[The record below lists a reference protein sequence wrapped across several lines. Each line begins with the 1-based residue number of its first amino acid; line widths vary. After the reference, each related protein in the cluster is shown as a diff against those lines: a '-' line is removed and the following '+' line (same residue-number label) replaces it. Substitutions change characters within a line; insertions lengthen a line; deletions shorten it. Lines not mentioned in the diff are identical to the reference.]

1 MQVPNSDPSPYLHA
15 HPKGDTKHSTHSISN
30 SHPSTQSSKL
40 ISTAVKPSLYLCAF
54 SVPFFAASAAA
65 VPFCAP
71 FASSSFF
78 ISSAATCS
86 FSFISWP
93 SMALFCMSWTAFC
106 HTLPSAAAGSSATAD
121 QVGLAPKSW
130 TPAVLVGRAL
140 LTGAVAPAMPPTA
153 PPMMFWKALLPRMS
167 FAMSVLESK
176 TVEGVLVQVRVVGVR
191 KRRGRTHDSLRAFA
205 STVRNLNSLRK
216 DLLIDAVTAAIVNR
230 DSDLLHDKHDRGDVV
245 EAVAHVAATEQV
257 VQVIVEAVV
266 DLVDNKNLIDLL
278 HDDLAVS
285 AVIDDL
291 QILLLNLD
299 HLLLLVEVVEA
310 VDEVEASVSA
320 AVAVD
325 DSVDVVVTADDAAV
339 AFGLGRGDG
348 LCSCS

>member
-1 MQVPNSDPSPYLHA
+1 
-15 HPKGDTKHSTHSISN
+15 
-30 SHPSTQSSKL
+30 
-40 ISTAVKPSLYLCAF
+40 
-54 SVPFFAASAAA
+54 
-65 VPFCAP
+65 
-71 FASSSFF
+71 
-78 ISSAATCS
+78 
-86 FSFISWP
+86 
-93 SMALFCMSWTAFC
+93 
-106 HTLPSAAAGSSATAD
+106 
-121 QVGLAPKSW
+121 
-130 TPAVLVGRAL
+130 
-140 LTGAVAPAMPPTA
+140 MPPTA

-167 FAMSVLESK
+167 CAMSVLESK
-176 TVEGVLVQVRVVGVR
+176 TVEGVLVQIRVVGVR

-230 DSDLLHDKHDRGDVV
+230 DSDLLHDEHDRGDVV

-325 DSVDVVVTADDAAV
+325 DSVDVVVTAEDAAV